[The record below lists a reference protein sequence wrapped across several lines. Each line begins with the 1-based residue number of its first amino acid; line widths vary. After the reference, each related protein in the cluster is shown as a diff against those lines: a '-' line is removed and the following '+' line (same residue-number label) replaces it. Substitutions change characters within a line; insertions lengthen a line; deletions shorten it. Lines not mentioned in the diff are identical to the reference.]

1 MYLTQIGT
9 KTKKTALYLLGKPR
23 TKDEICVKYILPA
36 LVRHGLYLSYP
47 LCKTELLFELV
58 SDKSKIEWTD
68 APQCGV
74 RKSETGRELDRRTYD
89 EFPER
94 RQTPVP
100 DLEFGRNALERLET
114 ELV

>member
-1 MYLTQIGT
+1 VSKNSGQNRATGVFSQSVG
-9 KTKKTALYLLGKPR
+9 KFGLGQ
-23 TKDEICVKYILPA
+23 
-36 LVRHGLYLSYP
+36 YLSYR
-47 LCKTELLFELV
+47 LLEIFGM

>member
-1 MYLTQIGT
+1 M
-9 KTKKTALYLLGKPR
+9 
-23 TKDEICVKYILPA
+23 
-36 LVRHGLYLSYP
+36 
-47 LCKTELLFELV
+47 

-68 APQCGV
+68 ATQGGV
-74 RKSETGRELDRRTYD
+74 RKSETGRELDGETYD

-100 DLEFGRNALERLET
+100 DLEFRRNALGRLEA

>member
-1 MYLTQIGT
+1 M
-9 KTKKTALYLLGKPR
+9 
-23 TKDEICVKYILPA
+23 
-36 LVRHGLYLSYP
+36 
-47 LCKTELLFELV
+47 

-68 APQCGV
+68 ATWKSIWSAGVRVPLGGTASSRRSPNPRFAFFFKQWGGV

-94 RQTPVP
+94 LQTPVP
-100 DLEFGRNALERLET
+100 DLEFRRTALEKLEV